1 VVSIIAGVI
10 AIALTYAALPAF
22 LRAAPEGI
30 PRIDGVGVSRM
41 TILFT
46 FVAVVLTGLGC
57 GAAAAARTAN
67 ASFTRLRDGGRGA
80 TGRRSW
86 LRDGLVVSQTALAL
100 VLIIGAGL
108 LVRSF
113 SKLRHVDPGYSTQ
126 DLFTFQIAPE
136 GPRLP
141 DGPAYA
147 RFDLNFMQRLRAL
160 PGVQTVGLV
169 ENIPLNEGTAS
180 VRVRPEGFSGEIE
193 SGPLVHAT
201 FTAGDYFKAMDIAML
216 AGRPFTDDDHLSA
229 RPNVIVSQSVANT
242 LWPNQDPI
250 GKRLQRQG
258 LPAWFTV
265 VGVVRDV
272 MQDSFRDRPQA
283 LVYFPLA
290 GPEPMSWAVSSPA
303 YVVKTPRAETIAA
316 DIRALVHEVAP
327 EAPMYRVYTMA
338 GLARDSMVQ
347 LSFTMLTLAVVSALA
362 LVLGA
367 VGLYGVLSYLVAERT
382 REIGVRMA
390 LGARA
395 EQVSRMVMTQ
405 GARVVV
411 AGVAIG
417 LATALLTTHA
427 LGTLLYD
434 VRAIDPL
441 TFGGAAIVMIGIGL
455 LASYV
460 PARRAARVDP
470 MISLRAE

>member
-1 VVSIIAGVI
+1 
-10 AIALTYAALPAF
+10 
-22 LRAAPEGI
+22 
-30 PRIDGVGVSRM
+30 
-41 TILFT
+41 
-46 FVAVVLTGLGC
+46 
-57 GAAAAARTAN
+57 
-67 ASFTRLRDGGRGA
+67 
-80 TGRRSW
+80 
-86 LRDGLVVSQTALAL
+86 
-100 VLIIGAGL
+100 
-108 LVRSF
+108 
-113 SKLRHVDPGYSTQ
+113 
-126 DLFTFQIAPE
+126 
-136 GPRLP
+136 
-141 DGPAYA
+141 
-147 RFDLNFMQRLRAL
+147 
-160 PGVQTVGLV
+160 
-169 ENIPLNEGTAS
+169 LNEGTAS